1 MTTDSL
7 QTGSE
12 FIGLLN
18 KWISTRE
25 EMLQSNSLLPSEIR
39 YVKEQIA
46 VFKAQKENIEALAKE
61 VLDKT
66 TEIGRLKCKES
77 VYSLYEI
84 MSSDWVI
91 LN

>member
-18 KWISTRE
+18 KWISSRE
-25 EMLQSNSLLPSEIR
+25 EMLQSNSLLPSEVR
-39 YVKEQIA
+39 YIKEQIA
-46 VFKAQKENIEALAKE
+46 VFKAQKENIEALARE
-61 VLDKT
+61 VINKT
-66 TEIGRLKCKES
+66 TEIGRLRCGNT

-84 MSSDWVI
+84 MSSDWVV